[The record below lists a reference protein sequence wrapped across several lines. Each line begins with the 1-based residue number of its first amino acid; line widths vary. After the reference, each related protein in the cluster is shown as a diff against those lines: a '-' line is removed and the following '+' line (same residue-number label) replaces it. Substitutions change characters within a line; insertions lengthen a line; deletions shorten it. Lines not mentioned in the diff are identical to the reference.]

1 MPLAIQSSAATG
13 GLSAALVSTL
23 FRTFDSPAV
32 PPVIC
37 QDFQV
42 SDWHWPSLIAGVFL
56 GLALGQLLEGLII
69 ARHFLALQLR
79 HRAFSLTNSWNIRS
93 RSG

>member
-23 FRTFDSPAV
+23 LRTFDSPAV

-56 GLALGQLLEGLII
+56 GLALGQLLEWLII

-79 HRAFSLTNSWNIRS
+79 HRAFALTNSWNIRS